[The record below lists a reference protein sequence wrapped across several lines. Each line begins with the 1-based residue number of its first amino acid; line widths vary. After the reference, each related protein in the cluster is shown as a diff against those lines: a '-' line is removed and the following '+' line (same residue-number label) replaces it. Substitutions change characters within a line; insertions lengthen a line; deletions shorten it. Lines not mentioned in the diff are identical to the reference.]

1 MIAPDVNLLLYAF
14 DQRSPFYEPAKSWL
28 EGILSGTESVGLT
41 WNVVIGFV
49 RISTNPAALPRPLTV
64 EQALDLVALW
74 LAQPN
79 VVIIE
84 PGPRH
89 LELLRDLLI
98 PVGTGRNLSSDAH
111 LAAIALEHGAEVYS
125 ADTDFDRFPG
135 LRWHNPLASQ

>member
-1 MIAPDVNLLLYAF
+1 MAPDVNLLLYAF

-41 WNVVIGFV
+41 WNVLIGFL
-49 RISTNPAALPRPLTV
+49 RISTNPALRKPLTI

-98 PVGTGRNLSSDAH
+98 PVGTGRNLTSDAH

>member
-1 MIAPDVNLLLYAF
+1 MIAPDVNLLVYAF
-14 DQRSPFYEPAKSWL
+14 DQLSPFHEPAKAWL
-28 EGILSGTESVGLT
+28 ETVLSGTESVGLA
-41 WNVVIGFV
+41 WNVLIGFL
-49 RISTNPAALPRPLTV
+49 RISTNPALRKPLTI

-89 LELLRDLLI
+89 LEQLRDLLI

>member
-1 MIAPDVNLLLYAF
+1 VIAPDVNLLVYAF
-14 DQRSPFYEPAKSWL
+14 DQLSPFHEPAKAWL
-28 EGILSGTESVGLT
+28 ETVLSGTESVGLA
-41 WNVVIGFV
+41 WNVLIGFL
-49 RISTNPAALPRPLTV
+49 RISTNPALRKPLTI

>member
-1 MIAPDVNLLLYAF
+1 MIAPDVNLLVYAF
-14 DQRSPFYEPAKSWL
+14 DQLSPFHEPAKAWL
-28 EGILSGTESVGLT
+28 ETVLSGTESVGLA
-41 WNVVIGFV
+41 WNVLIGFL
-49 RISTNPAALPRPLTV
+49 RISTNPALRKPLTI